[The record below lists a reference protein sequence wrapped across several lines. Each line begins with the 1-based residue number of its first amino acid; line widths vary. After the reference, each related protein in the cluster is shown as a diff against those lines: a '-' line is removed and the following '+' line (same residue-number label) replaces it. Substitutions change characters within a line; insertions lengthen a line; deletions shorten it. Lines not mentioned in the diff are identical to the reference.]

1 MFFLHENCLTPVIA
15 TRILRGVKMSFY
27 SWLAVGV
34 GGITG
39 CWLRWWFNIT
49 LTPLFP
55 TLPLGTLVSNLVAGF
70 LMGISMELFARHSE
84 IPPEVRLLIM
94 TGFLG
99 GLSTFSTFSGDV
111 VTLLS
116 RQEYLWSTFAITAHV
131 VGSILLTI
139 LGIFTARLLLSGGA
153 S

>member
-1 MFFLHENCLTPVIA
+1 MNFF
-15 TRILRGVKMSFY
+15 
-27 SWLAVGV
+27 SWLAVGA
-34 GGITG
+34 GGIAG

-55 TLPLGTLVSNLVAGF
+55 TLPLGTLASNLVAGF
-70 LMGISMELFARHSE
+70 LMGISMELFARYAS
-84 IPPEVRLLIM
+84 IPPEIRLLVT

-99 GLSTFSTFSGDV
+99 GLSTFSTFSADV

-116 RQEYLWSTFAITAHV
+116 RQEYLWGTIAIIVHV
-131 VGSILLTI
+131 AGSIVLTV
-139 LGIFTARLLLSGGA
+139 LGILAARLLFSGGA